1 MSKGSAS
8 SIFNV
13 PCRQVVYMLNYEIS
27 NEKNKETLGKGISR
41 QSFGIFN
48 RIKEM
53 NEFLNKLQIRKII
66 NTKEYRK
73 I

>member
-8 SIFNV
+8 RIFNV
-13 PCRQVVYMLNYEIS
+13 PCRQVVYMPNYEIS
-27 NEKNKETLGKGISR
+27 NEKNKETLGKRIRS
-41 QSFGIFN
+41 QSFEIFN
-48 RIKEM
+48 KIKEM
-53 NEFLNKLQIRKII
+53 NEFLNKSQIRKTI

>member
-1 MSKGSAS
+1 
-8 SIFNV
+8 
-13 PCRQVVYMLNYEIS
+13 MLNYEIS

>member
-1 MSKGSAS
+1 MP
-8 SIFNV
+8 N
-13 PCRQVVYMLNYEIS
+13 CEIS
-27 NEKNKETLGKGISR
+27 KEKNKETLGKGISS

-53 NEFLNKLQIRKII
+53 NEFLNKSQMRKII

>member
-1 MSKGSAS
+1 M
-8 SIFNV
+8 
-13 PCRQVVYMLNYEIS
+13 VYILNYGIS
-27 NEKNKETLGKGISR
+27 NEKNKETLGKGISS
-41 QSFGIFN
+41 QSFEIFN

-53 NEFLNKLQIRKII
+53 NEVLNKLQIRKII